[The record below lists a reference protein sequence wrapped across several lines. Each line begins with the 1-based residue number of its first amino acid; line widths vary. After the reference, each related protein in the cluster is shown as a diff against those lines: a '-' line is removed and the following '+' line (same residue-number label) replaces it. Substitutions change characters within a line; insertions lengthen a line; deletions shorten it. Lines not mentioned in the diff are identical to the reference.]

1 MNIIGY
7 FGDFIHLYV
16 LKPMR
21 QNIIIETAQPKS
33 SSAMDIRKAKDFPF
47 FNTYERQNIK

>member
-16 LKPMR
+16 LKPMQ
-21 QNIIIETAQPKS
+21 QNIIIETAQSKKLLCNG
-33 SSAMDIRKAKDFPF
+33 D
-47 FNTYERQNIK
+47 T